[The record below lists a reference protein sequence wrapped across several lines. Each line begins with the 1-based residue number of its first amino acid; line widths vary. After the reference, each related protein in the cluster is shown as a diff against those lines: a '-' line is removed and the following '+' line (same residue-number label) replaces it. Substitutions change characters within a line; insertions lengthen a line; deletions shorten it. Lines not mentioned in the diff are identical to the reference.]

1 MSRVRRTPFLDERRR
16 SPRISEAL
24 RRFAPQ
30 SWAALLVAGC
40 AGAAPVPPDLEPLR
54 AELRELRKENEALSA
69 RVEALSNRVD
79 LLTVR
84 AAAAEARSAG
94 VPAAG
99 PGAPGKAAAPSSAV
113 VPPDLAVVKLSPEPQ
128 AAGRLPAR
136 SGGHAQRVAPP
147 LPTAVPIKDPDPAS
161 LDALSR
167 ASHRSLSA
175 DAELELRQARALTGL
190 ARAHALEDFAARYP
204 QHASADNALVEASA
218 AYAAAGREDAACTL
232 ARRVVDEYPAGDVLG
247 EALERLATCEDR
259 GKAPAEQRSPSSPE
273 ASWAG
278 ATPERAGSRPN
289 HDSGR
294 SGDGGPPDIPAR
306 SSP

>member
-84 AAAAEARSAG
+84 AAAAEARPAG
-94 VPAAG
+94 EPAAG
-99 PGAPGKAAAPSSAV
+99 PGASGKAAAAASAV

-190 ARAHALEDFAARYP
+190 AQAHALEDFAARYP